1 MSNINYQDEALRY
14 FRSAIYGFLNRPDKK
29 QISRDFMD
37 FQHILTPYLPEDRD
51 ANIVEIGC
59 GNGSLVRYLE
69 REGYKNVMGID
80 NSLEQVHYCKKQG
93 ILNVHKADGID
104 YISGKNNMYNV
115 ILGFDILEHFT
126 KQKAF
131 KFLSASYNA
140 LIPGGRIVLR
150 VPNMSNIFGSRSRF
164 MDITHEAGY
173 TEHSLRQILAITK
186 YINIRIIPGK
196 PSYHIKRRIRVLASN
211 ALHRLLYLLAAVP
224 IPRVTS
230 KNIIGIGEK
239 PSKHN

>member
-1 MSNINYQDEALRY
+1 MNNTNYQEEALRY
-14 FRSAIYGFLNRPDKK
+14 FRSAIYGSLNRPDKK
-29 QISRDFMD
+29 QISRDFRD
-37 FQHILTPYLPEDRD
+37 FKYILTPYLPEERD
-51 ANIVEIGC
+51 VNIVEIGC
-59 GNGSLVRYLE
+59 GSGNLLRYLE
-69 REGYKNVMGID
+69 KAGYRNVVGID
-80 NSLEQVHYCKKQG
+80 SSIEQVHYCQEQG
-93 ILNVHKADGID
+93 ILKVHKADGID
-104 YISGKNNMYNV
+104 YISDKNNMYNV

-131 KFLSASYNA
+131 EFLNASYNA

-173 TEHSLRQILAITK
+173 TENSLQQILAITQF
-186 YINIRIIPGK
+186 INIRIIPGK
-196 PSYHIKRRIRVLASN
+196 PIYHIKRRIRVLASN
-211 ALHRLLYLLAAVP
+211 TLHRLLYLLAAVP